1 MPDINQTRE
10 YTMQDKTGQKIP
22 QVTFPVRH
30 NFDWHKWTT
39 DELFTN
45 KTVAVFSL
53 PGAFTPTCSSSHLPR
68 YDQLAPALKA
78 NGIDEVYCVSVNDTF
93 VMNAWADDL
102 KVKNVKMLPDGA
114 GEFTQGMGM
123 LVDKSEIGFGKRSW
137 RYSMIVKNGVIEKM
151 FIEEE
156 KPGDPFGVSD
166 ADTMLKHLN
175 AEAKAPE
182 SIVIISKATCPF
194 CKKAKEMLD
203 AKGMDYEEIVIGK
216 DATHV
221 TTRAL
226 TGGAGV
232 PQIFID
238 GKHIGGSSDLAE
250 HLK

>member
-1 MPDINQTRE
+1 
-10 YTMQDKTGQKIP
+10 MQDKTGQNVP

-30 NFDWHKWTT
+30 NFDWTKWTS
-39 DELFTN
+39 DELFAN

-78 NGIDEVYCVSVNDTF
+78 NGIDEIYCISVNDTF

-102 KVKNVKMLPDGA
+102 KIKNVKLLPDGTGA
-114 GEFTQGMGM
+114 FTEGMGM
-123 LVDKSEIGFGKRSW
+123 LVDKSAIGFGKRSW

-156 KPGDPFGVSD
+156 TPGDPFGVSD

-175 AEAKAPE
+175 PEAKAPE
-182 SIVIISKATCPF
+182 SIVVISKKTCPF
-194 CKKAKEMLD
+194 CKKAKELLN
-203 AKGMDYEEIVIGK
+203 AKGLTFEEIVIGE
-216 DATHV
+216 DATHI

-226 TGGAGV
+226 SGGAGV
-232 PQIFID
+232 PQVFIE
-238 GKHIGGSSDLAE
+238 GKLIGGCSELEDY
-250 HLK
+250 LK

>member
-1 MPDINQTRE
+1 MLK
-10 YTMQDKTGQKIP
+10 DKTGQNVP
-22 QVTFPVRH
+22 QVSFPVRY
-30 NFDWHKWTT
+30 NFDWHKWNT
-39 DELFTN
+39 DELFAN

-78 NGIDEVYCVSVNDTF
+78 NGIDEIYCVSVNDTF

-102 KVKNVKMLPDGA
+102 KVKNIKMLPDGTGA
-114 GEFTQGMGM
+114 FTDGMGM
-123 LVDKSEIGFGKRSW
+123 LVDKSEIGFGERSW

-166 ADTMLKHLN
+166 ADTMLNYLN
-175 AEAKAPE
+175 ADAKAPE
-182 SIVIISKATCPF
+182 SIVIISKTSCPF
-194 CKKAKEMLD
+194 CKEAKELLD
-203 AKGMDYEEIVIGK
+203 AKGMSYEEILIGK
-216 DATHV
+216 DSTHI

-226 TGGAGV
+226 TGTATV

-238 GKHIGGSSDLAE
+238 GQYIGGSTDLRK